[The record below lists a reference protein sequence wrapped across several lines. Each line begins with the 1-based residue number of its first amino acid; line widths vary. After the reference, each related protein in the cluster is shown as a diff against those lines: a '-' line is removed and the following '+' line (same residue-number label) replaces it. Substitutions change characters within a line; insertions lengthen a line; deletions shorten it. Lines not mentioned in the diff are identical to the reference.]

1 MEEKIKYIDNENCFL
16 INQLIKIDNKY
27 VGNLI
32 NKRSIEDIIKLEDNL
47 YYYKGKSLIEILFD
61 ISDYKEIKF
70 KNNDTN
76 DYRFNNLE
84 IKYNEKVK
92 FNNPPNVTIL
102 ETGTPKLITIGCN
115 AGEYRNM
122 YWKVKDTENNIYY
135 MMHINNELY
144 TKFSVESKDTV
155 LKYNN
160 ERPTWYVHSSQ
171 YIASMFLKDDKKLTI
186 YLHQYIM
193 DVHFEDNTNMKK
205 TIDHINRDKFDNRRE
220 NLRFANM
227 SEQNLNK
234 DKQKRQHNAC
244 SLPDGIK
251 QSDLPKYVTYNK
263 RCYDKINNSWREFF
277 HIENHPKYNKGW
289 SSSKSNK
296 ILIKDKLDQVLLKL
310 KHINGEISDNE
321 YKKLSGQNDCILP
334 TYFRLD
340 VYNNKLHLIYDYK
353 SKDNKRYNLKMV
365 LTNNDLQI
373 MLDKF
378 IDNINNK
385 YSELKIQH
393 YELNKS
399 ILVDFTNLDNII
411 EDDNDNQEIIQKPDL
426 PPNFSLYKENDSWYL
441 QFSKSI
447 SGVRYNFKR
456 ILKTLCIQ
464 SELNNIID
472 EINIKH
478 PTLNIQKYNVINKY
492 DFIDKTLLKEESL
505 KPIMPNNFS
514 ICNINNIDY
523 IQFSK
528 TIDDKKKSYT
538 TKIKSADLQLEY
550 LNFVKFLNDKY
561 NFNISNENII
571 NKSNRKTSNVIL

>member
-1 MEEKIKYIDNENCFL
+1 MEETIEFIENENEHYL
-16 INQLIKIDNKY
+16 LVINRIKIDSKNICKIYNKK
-27 VGNLI
+27 NLL
-32 NKRSIEDIIKLEDNL
+32 NLIKLEDNL
-47 YYYKGKSLIEILFD
+47 WYYKNQSLIDILFD
-61 ISDYKEIKF
+61 ISKYKKIIF
-70 KNNDTN
+70 KNNDSD
-76 DYRFNNLE
+76 DYRINNLE
-84 IKYNEKVK
+84 IIYDKVIK
-92 FNNPPNVTIL
+92 PPQNVIIL
-102 ETGTPKLITIGCN
+102 ETYEPKYITDGKC
-115 AGEYRNM
+115 AGEYRNI
-122 YWKVKDTENNIYY
+122 YWKVKDNNTNDSYY
-135 MMHINNELY
+135 IMHISNDIY
-144 TKFSVESKDTV
+144 TKISSNDIKKV
-155 LKYNN
+155 LNFN
-160 ERPTWYVHSSQ
+160 DVRPTWGISPDYVKTNINQ
-171 YIASMFLKDDKKLTI
+171 RVI

-193 DVHFEDNTNMKK
+193 DVHFEDNTDMKK
-205 TIDHINRDKFDNRRE
+205 TIDHVNRDKFDNRRE

-244 SLPDGIK
+244 LLPEGIK
-251 QSDLPKYVTYNK
+251 QTDLPKYVTYNK

-277 HIENHPKYNKGW
+277 HIENHPKCSKGW

-340 VYNNKLHLIYDYK
+340 VYNNKLHLIYDNK

-411 EDDNDNQEIIQKPDL
+411 DDDNDNNQEIIQKPDL

-447 SGVRYNFKR
+447 NTVRYNFKR

-464 SELNNIID
+464 SELNSIID

-492 DFIDKTLLKEESL
+492 NFIDKTLLKEESL

-528 TIDDKKKSYT
+528 TIDDKKKSYK
-538 TKIKSADLQLEY
+538 TKIKSDDLQLEY

-571 NKSNRKTSNVIL
+571 NKSNWKTSNVIL